1 MPICPKCNTEQP
13 EGLNF
18 CTKCGTPLGPVQPK
32 KGIPAKGILFGGCG
46 CIALITIV
54 IGIVVVLAIVMM
66 NLPKQGPGPI
76 TQPPI
81 VQPQPPT
88 MPTQPVPPQPPIT
101 PTQPGMPPAAPRP
114 SPQDYYK
121 VNEGEIVIVFAKGLT
136 PEGLPTETTRIFS
149 CNDPQIV
156 EIICWGPN
164 TLAVGTSLTSV
175 WYYNNQTAVY
185 NNYCYVEEGRLFA
198 VDILNK
204 PASGFPPGE
213 YTVYVGV
220 NGTAVLSHSFTIQ

>member
-18 CTKCGTPLGPVQPK
+18 CTKCGTPLGPVQLK
-32 KGIPAKGILFGGCG
+32 KGIPVKGILFGGCG

-66 NLPKQGPGPI
+66 NLQKRGPEPSA
-76 TQPPI
+76 QPPI
-81 VQPQPPT
+81 VQPQPPAI
-88 MPTQPVPPQPPIT
+88 PTEPTLPQKPVTPPV
-101 PTQPGMPPAAPRP
+101 APKP

-121 VNEGEIVIVFAKGLT
+121 VNKGEIIIVFAKGLT
-136 PEGLPTETTRIFS
+136 PEGLPTETTRTFS

-164 TLAVGTSLTSV
+164 TLAVGTSLTSI

-185 NNYCYVEEGRLFA
+185 NNYYSIEEGRLIA
-198 VDILNK
+198 VDALNR

-220 NGTAVLSHSFTIQ
+220 NGTAVLSHSFTVK